1 MKIGLASKEFINND
15 IQKNT
20 LTIIETMKEAKEN
33 KAQMICFGEAFL
45 QGFDSLS
52 WNYAKDKVIAI
63 TKSSLHIKVIS
74 KFANDLDIAVSF
86 GYIENDND
94 LLYCSYIAIDNTGNI
109 IHNFK
114 RVSPGWKESCDFKY
128 YKEGTELSTFAYKD
142 LTFAIGLC
150 GDFWYEENIVKVS
163 KLKKD
168 VVLWPL
174 FVDFA
179 IEEFEKQYKE
189 EYAKQVKPLGS
200 KVLFI
205 NSICKKTPSFGGCL
219 EFLDGNILSELPI
232 GNEGILYIEI

>member
-1 MKIGLASKEFINND
+1 M
-15 IQKNT
+15 
-20 LTIIETMKEAKEN
+20 
-33 KAQMICFGEAFL
+33 
-45 QGFDSLS
+45 
-52 WNYAKDKVIAI
+52 
-63 TKSSLHIKVIS
+63 
-74 KFANDLDIAVSF
+74 
-86 GYIENDND
+86 
-94 LLYCSYIAIDNTGNI
+94 IDNTGNI

-128 YKEGTELSTFAYKD
+128 YKEGTELSTFTYKD
-142 LTFAIGLC
+142 LTFALGLC
-150 GDFWYEENIVKVS
+150 GDFWHEENIVKVS

-189 EYAKQVKPLGS
+189 EYAKQVKHVGS